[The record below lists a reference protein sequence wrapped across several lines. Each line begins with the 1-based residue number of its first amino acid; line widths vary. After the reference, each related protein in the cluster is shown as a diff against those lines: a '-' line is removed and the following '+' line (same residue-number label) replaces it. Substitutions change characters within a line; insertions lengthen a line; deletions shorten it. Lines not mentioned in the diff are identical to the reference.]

1 MYMLM
6 TISNVRSLLNIRKH
20 SFLTKYCMLFIVN
33 RQKQSPFKATIRSWL
48 SLVKLNTVKL
58 TYLEYDRYMISEF
71 VDIAIRKMKLTE
83 KAQNFYIGAV

>member
-6 TISNVRSLLNIRKH
+6 AISNDKSLLNIRKH
-20 SFLTKYCMLFIVN
+20 SFLKKYCMLFIVN
-33 RQKQSPFKATIRSWL
+33 RQKQSLFKATIRSRL

-71 VDIAIRKMKLTE
+71 VDIAIRKMKLPE
-83 KAQNFYIGAV
+83 KAQNIYIGVV